1 MWPGTGSPCRK
12 LATASATCCR
22 WGSSPS
28 YTPTSPIRNP
38 GCGLPFWR
46 WSYRSP
52 SSPMRCEWRPPASCP
67 RWTRVRLTRSPAA
80 SSLCC
85 AWPCWSRCAACSTPY
100 MPDTMRER
108 RLLLAPMFLVA
119 QFALA
124 HWAAGGERPP
134 APPDLSRFPA
144 GFGEWKQL
152 REDPM
157 AADTAAELGA
167 DRVLSRTYVNRS
179 ASLLGSVLVLWYQS
193 QRSEIGS
200 SYGKTRWR
208 RTLRPN
214 SEPTGC

>member
-1 MWPGTGSPCRK
+1 
-12 LATASATCCR
+12 
-22 WGSSPS
+22 
-28 YTPTSPIRNP
+28 
-38 GCGLPFWR
+38 
-46 WSYRSP
+46 
-52 SSPMRCEWRPPASCP
+52 
-67 RWTRVRLTRSPAA
+67 
-80 SSLCC
+80 
-85 AWPCWSRCAACSTPY
+85 
-100 MPDTMRER
+100 MPDTMLER

-144 GFGEWKQL
+144 AFGEWKQL

-193 QRSEIGS
+193 QRSGNSQPHSPQMCLPGTGWIPEATGEVTLDTPQGAITVNRYLVAKGRERAAVLFW
-200 SYGKTRWR
+200 YQRPR
-208 RTLRPN
+208 RVVSGEWAAKLWLVADSIRDKRTDTSLVRVILWETAGDDNAAILAATNLARSLYLSLREYLPR
-214 SEPTGC
+214 

>member
-1 MWPGTGSPCRK
+1 
-12 LATASATCCR
+12 
-22 WGSSPS
+22 
-28 YTPTSPIRNP
+28 
-38 GCGLPFWR
+38 
-46 WSYRSP
+46 
-52 SSPMRCEWRPPASCP
+52 MRCEWRPPASCP

-100 MPDTMRER
+100 MPDTMLER

-193 QRSEIGS
+193 QRSGNSQPHSPQMCLPGTGWIPDRVLSRTYVNRSASLLGS
-200 SYGKTRWR
+200 VLVLWYQSQRSG
-208 RTLRPN
+208 N
-214 SEPTGC
+214 SQPHSPQMCLPGTGWI